1 MPQSPRK
8 LHKFRLVSASVL
20 GALVL
25 LVGPGTARADA
36 DSDAQDLFVRGRE
49 LRGKKD
55 CGGAV
60 ALFRKANNLAPQR
73 LGSLRNVAEC
83 EEELGHFASARRAWL
98 ELGRG
103 LLVTK
108 EPTKYDGWSNDARDN
123 ATRLEPKVARLK
135 VEVFVTRPEG
145 EGPAQAGDGSSVT
158 INGEVVPLALLGT
171 VLEKDP
177 GKYTVHAEAAAGE
190 GPVEQ
195 EVALNPGE
203 SKEIRLRLKIKPKPK
218 EVVYVER
225 TSTRRIAGYVTLGVG
240 AASLVAAGV
249 SLIVRQGAL
258 SDLEAACPGYETGPC
273 ATSTQSILSRGS
285 TSATMTTIFGIAGGV
300 LAAGGLTLVL
310 ASPDEKVPVGQAAK
324 LGPVVPPQPRVAI
337 TPTIGGA
344 QLLWRFE

>member
-1 MPQSPRK
+1 MRQFPRKFNNLPFLAASILGLTVLIASPR
-8 LHKFRLVSASVL
+8 V
-20 GALVL
+20 
-25 LVGPGTARADA
+25 ARADA
-36 DSDAQDLFVRGRE
+36 DADAQDLFVRGRE

-73 LGSLRNVAEC
+73 LGSLRNIAEC
-83 EEELGHFASARRAWL
+83 EEELGHFASSRRAWL

-108 EPTKYDGWSNDARDN
+108 DPGKYDGWSNDARDN
-123 ATRLEPKVARLK
+123 AARLEPKVARLR
-135 VEVFVTRPEG
+135 VDLLVTRPEG
-145 EGPAQAGDGSSVT
+145 EGPAQAGDGSTVT

-177 GKYTVHAEAAAGE
+177 GKYTVHAEAASGE
-190 GPVEQ
+190 APVEQ
-195 EVALNPGE
+195 EVSLVPGD
-203 SKEIRLRLKIKPKPK
+203 SKDIRLKIKIKPKPK

-225 TSTRRIAGYVTLGVG
+225 TSARRIAGYVTLGVG
-240 AASLVAAGV
+240 GASLIAAGV

-258 SDLEAACPGYETGPC
+258 GDLEAACPGYETGPC
-273 ATSTQSILSRGS
+273 PTSTQSVLSRGS
-285 TSATMTTIFGIAGGV
+285 TAATMTTIFGIAGGV

-324 LGPVVPPQPRVAI
+324 LGPPPPPRVAI
-337 TPTIGGA
+337 SPTIGGA
-344 QLLWRFE
+344 QLVWRFE